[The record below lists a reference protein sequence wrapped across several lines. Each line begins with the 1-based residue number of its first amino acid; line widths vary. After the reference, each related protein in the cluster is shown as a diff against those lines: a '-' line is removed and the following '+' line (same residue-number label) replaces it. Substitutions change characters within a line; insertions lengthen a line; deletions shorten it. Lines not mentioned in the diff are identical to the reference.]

1 MHTYIHT
8 YMNILAP
15 QKLLAERLNV
25 LILLGDVENS
35 DCNDDEDHDDDDEA
49 DNLND
54 EHPGGQGTW
63 L

>member
-1 MHTYIHT
+1 
-8 YMNILAP
+8 MNILAP

-35 DCNDDEDHDDDDEA
+35 DCDDDEDHDDDDEA

-54 EHPGGQGTW
+54 EHPGG
-63 L
+63 